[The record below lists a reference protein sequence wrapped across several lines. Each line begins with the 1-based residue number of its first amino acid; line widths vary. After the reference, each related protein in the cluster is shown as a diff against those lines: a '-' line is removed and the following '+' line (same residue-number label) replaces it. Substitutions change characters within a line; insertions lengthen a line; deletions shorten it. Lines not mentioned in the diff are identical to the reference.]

1 MAADAAAVA
10 RALRR
15 GVATLDALGARL
27 SGATRD
33 EVVWALEDA
42 IERGWVQ
49 RSGGEDCGPDGL
61 CGTAAPV
68 VYTATDAGRAVARAA
83 G

>member
-1 MAADAAAVA
+1 MALDAAAVA
-10 RALRR
+10 RALRG

-27 SGATRD
+27 SGVPRD
-33 EVVWALEDA
+33 ELLWALEDA

-49 RSGGEDCGPDGL
+49 RSGGDECGPDGL
-61 CGTAAPV
+61 CGTSAPV
-68 VYTATDAGRAVARAA
+68 VYTATEAGRAVTRAA

>member
-1 MAADAAAVA
+1 MVPDAAAVA
-10 RALRR
+10 RALRG

-27 SGATRD
+27 GGATRD
-33 EVVWALEDA
+33 ELLWALEDA
-42 IERGWVQ
+42 IDRGWV
-49 RSGGEDCGPDGL
+49 RSAGGDDCGPDGL

-68 VYTATDAGRAVARAA
+68 VYTVTGPGRAI